1 MKALQFRAEMTGV
14 RAELDELIEGASES
28 ALRAPGVEGEWSGAD
43 ILAHFAGYTRG
54 VADLLRDERDAERQ
68 APLYNAPPG
77 LGDDDFNAIV
87 VGFWRQRPVEEL
99 LREERDAFQALVD
112 EVTALTDDALTAEG
126 RFSFTRGRSLE
137 SILPA
142 QAYGHYRDHLPAIRR
157 ALAERA

>member
-1 MKALQFRAEMTGV
+1 MNALRFLAEMTGV
-14 RAELDELIEGASES
+14 RAELDELLEGVSES

-54 VADLLRDERDAERQ
+54 VADLLRDDRGAERQ

-87 VGFWRQRPVEEL
+87 VRFWRQRPVEEL

-112 EVTALTDDALTAEG
+112 EVSALTDDALTAEG

-137 SILPA
+137 SILPG
-142 QAYGHYRDHLPAIRR
+142 QAYRHYRDHLPAIRR
-157 ALAERA
+157 AVAERA